1 MINSDISSAAQGALS
16 SSPSGVYPHQNIPYP
31 CTKYYFDKNIF
42 FGIDAND
49 LLVEVLKSPVMLPAG
64 ADSHL
69 RRSSLI
75 SAAAVADVDALT
87 ISPAVTTAASA
98 AAIVSNVSL
107 SILYSHHRIYSMNS
121 YFFVN
126 YMNSYSNANILIH
139 IILYGMNS
147 YSPF

>member
-1 MINSDISSAAQGALS
+1 M
-16 SSPSGVYPHQNIPYP
+16 
-31 CTKYYFDKNIF
+31 F

-49 LLVEVLKSPVMLPAG
+49 LLVEMLKSPVMLPAG

-98 AAIVSNVSL
+98 AAIVSKVSL
-107 SILYSHHRIYSMNS
+107 SILSSHHRIYSMKS
-121 YFFVN
+121 YF
-126 YMNSYSNANILIH
+126 SSIIRIH
-139 IILYGMNS
+139 TPTLPYEFISFFMV
-147 YSPF
+147 